1 MMSWYLHLF
10 HIVVSS
16 VEVIVGDISYLGV
29 FGVQAGDCSNE
40 TCPGSCYNLVTAA
53 WANIAYMTHA
63 DFLHLV
69 NDTSFSAWAPLLY
82 VAGAIGALFGVA
94 LNSPPRNWTWFLLG
108 PAIFNFL
115 VFTTVDVKG
124 VAWKVAG
131 EMMPM
136 NDVWKDAE
144 TGLGNTI
151 LVDRLGIQ
159 VNRDSGPSGQYPVA
173 WGMVFFDKLFSA
185 SADALI
191 SWTGIGRQ
199 MGDGGA
205 DSNLAA
211 KAGNGLGPWYILA
224 NLKWSMLEN
233 IVGVSARDPDVR
245 DALVTFLASECGDKF
260 KKGVDTGNYIA
271 ASQSHGASLPGSV
284 LKSTNNSIDLNWLG
298 LGTLNWTSYQDFVRG
313 MDTEVIPTPRS
324 IVRLYNQ
331 DPQHQGAF
339 TQFSQKF
346 NTDERFSSGRTT
358 EIVCSEYLYTVIQ
371 ALRWES
377 GHAFWQL
384 VRSSPNGFTR
394 EQLLKSLFYGWDVRK
409 APQDNWAS
417 QEQLEDFVKN
427 LIFVYMLRNE
437 LLYAPQLT
445 EIPQRF
451 APSEQARNFSQAYV
465 GTQGSR
471 SKAAE
476 LYNWAVMMP
485 HVQGILVYLVLI
497 FYPFAAMMMVIPG
510 YWKTFFT
517 WISFFAW
524 VKLWDVGFAIVHTL
538 ERSVWAMIGNHSS
551 MARVANMLIQ
561 TAENT
566 GQITVGTASG
576 CSGDKLS
583 ELCAVPDVKESQT
596 LTMQT
601 AWGLFD
607 KILLLTGS
615 ADLDVSN
622 GYYIYIM
629 SALYF
634 AVPAVAGQLV
644 LGAKAG
650 MASMATQAIQGS
662 AGEAGTATKQA
673 TVGEAVNKLATNQGS
688 IGQAA
693 MAKAHRQSGLALQQF
708 ESQNAALD
716 SDLFAT
722 QVGATKGALGAA
734 ADAADKRSKSFAS
747 QVALGKAMAGGV
759 GSLQGAAKE
768 GTGSGTGGLPSKVAG
783 AVANNL
789 PRAGHLLNIGAQ
801 AAQTQLDQNA
811 LSAGARSSIY
821 GANADWNAGRAR
833 MQSAGFNNYA
843 ARLGSEAQFNAES
856 AAWEAKNEFA
866 THMAGMGGVSGMN
879 PGSLAPGPKPTDSQG
894 MAMSG
899 QLGGLAQGS
908 ARYSGAGFLQSVNTT
923 MGAGRAA
930 WGSGFVSQHWGGGFE
945 SLGSAVSHAASSDTK
960 AVRDA
965 AQKALK
971 SFEE

>member
-1 MMSWYLHLF
+1 
-10 HIVVSS
+10 
-16 VEVIVGDISYLGV
+16 
-29 FGVQAGDCSNE
+29 
-40 TCPGSCYNLVTAA
+40 
-53 WANIAYMTHA
+53 MTHA

-115 VFTTVDVKG
+115 EFTTVDVRG

-151 LVDRLGIQ
+151 LVDRLGIR
-159 VNRDSGPSGQYPVA
+159 VNSDSGPSGQYPVA

-331 DPQHQGAF
+331 DPQQQGAF

-417 QEQLEDFVKN
+417 EEQLEDFVKN

-673 TVGEAVNKLATNQGS
+673 TVGEQVNKLATNQGS
-688 IGQAA
+688 LGQSA
-693 MAKAHRQSGLALQQF
+693 MAKSHRQSGLAMQQL
-708 ESQNAALD
+708 ESANAGLD
-716 SDLFAT
+716 NDLLGA
-722 QVGATKGALGAA
+722 QIGATKNALGQAAEGAGKRAASYQSQIGLAKAAAGLVDSITPGGGKASSGTGQGTGAGIWSKITSGAKGVAGNTLNTGAQIGQRDLDQAAYGAA
-734 ADAADKRSKSFAS
+734 ARSAAYS
-747 QVALGKAMAGGV
+747 
-759 GSLQGAAKE
+759 
-768 GTGSGTGGLPSKVAG
+768 
-783 AVANNL
+783 
-789 PRAGHLLNIGAQ
+789 
-801 AAQTQLDQNA
+801 
-811 LSAGARSSIY
+811 
-821 GANADWNAGRAR
+821 ANAEWNAGRAR
-833 MQSAGFNNYA
+833 MSSAGLNNYA
-843 ARLGSEAQFNAES
+843 QKLGNQAQFTAET

-866 THMAGMGGVSGMN
+866 THLAGLGGVSGMN
-879 PGSLAPGPKPTDSQG
+879 PGSISPGAKPTDMTG
-894 MAMSG
+894 LAMSG
-899 QLGGLAQGS
+899 QLGGQAQG
-908 ARYSGAGFLQSVNTT
+908 AAQYSGNGFLNSVNGS
-923 MGAGRAA
+923 MSAGRQTF
-930 WGSGFVSQHWGGGFE
+930 GSGFVNQNWQGGFDFTGA
-945 SLGSAVSHAASSDTK
+945 LQHARKQSADGVQ
-960 AVRDA
+960 DA
-965 AQKALK
+965 MNTVFDPNPKK
-971 SFEE
+971 P